1 MAIGNFH
8 GDTFV
13 AFADIAGFKTMMCDG
28 NRGAAALDCLYRSGY
43 SVIRNQPLNRP
54 RVEGLFV
61 SDCGILFVRDHQD
74 AGLRLEAL
82 LAAVESLNRKCFQEA
97 ISLTTAIAWG
107 DFSYHERI
115 EIPGIEKNPV
125 YGNAYVAAYLDNEAA
140 NPKLY
145 ANECRILK
153 RELPDDARD
162 LCMNQMGAIGRRVR
176 NTTDYFYFEWM
187 RPVDELI

>member
-8 GDTFV
+8 GHTFV
-13 AFADIAGFKTMMCDG
+13 AFADIAGFKTMMGDG

-43 SVIRNQPLNRP
+43 SVIRDQPPDRP

-61 SDCGILFVRDHQD
+61 SDCGILFVRDHQA

-97 ISLTTAIAWG
+97 VSLTTAIAWG

-153 RELPDDARD
+153 RELPNDARD
-162 LCMNQMGAIGRRVR
+162 VCMNRMGTIGRRVR
-176 NTTDYFYFEWM
+176 NTADYFYFEWM
-187 RPVDELI
+187 RPADELI